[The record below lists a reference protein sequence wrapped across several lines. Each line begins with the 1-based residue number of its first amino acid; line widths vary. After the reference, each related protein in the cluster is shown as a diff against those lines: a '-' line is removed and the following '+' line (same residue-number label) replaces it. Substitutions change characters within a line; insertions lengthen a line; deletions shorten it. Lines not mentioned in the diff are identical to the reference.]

1 MNSNETI
8 TKRTNEVSDEII
20 QVRRR
25 IHQNPELGFEEVE
38 TSRLV
43 SQELE
48 KLGIPHRTGVGR
60 TGVVGIIEGGAT
72 GKTLVIRADMDALPI
87 QESEELP
94 FASKVPGKMHA
105 CGHDAHTAI
114 LLGVANV
121 LIGLRD
127 RIKGRV
133 KLIFQPNEEGLSGA
147 QAMIDDGV
155 FENPSIDM
163 CLGFHNWPPMA
174 VGKVGYHPD
183 VCFSSSDAFDLTI
196 KGVSGHGAHP
206 HLAVDAVTSAAYFI
220 TQLQTIVS
228 REIAPVRPAV
238 VSIGNIQGGQM
249 RNVLPDN
256 VLLQGTVRTQSM
268 EVKTHIEEAMR
279 RLLDGIKVG
288 MRVDYELD
296 YQAGVPVLRNDKE
309 ILKKVLCAA
318 RSMLG
323 DDAIV
328 ELPES
333 SMGSEDFALFTTRFP
348 SAHLRIG
355 SKVEGLDTMVH
366 RSNYQCNEE
375 FIPVAIRVI
384 SRAAMDLLH

>member
-60 TGVVGIIEGGAT
+60 TGVVGIIEGGAP

-87 QESEELP
+87 QEPEELP

-105 CGHDAHTAI
+105 CGHDAHTAA

-121 LIGLRD
+121 LIGLKD
-127 RIKGRV
+127 CIKGRV
-133 KLIFQPNEEGLSGA
+133 KLIFQPNEEGLTGA

-163 CLGFHNWPPMA
+163 CLGFHNWPPIE

-206 HLAVDAVTSAAYFI
+206 HLAVDAVTATAYFI

-238 VSIGNIQGGQM
+238 VSIGHIQGAKCVTFFRTM
-249 RNVLPDN
+249 SFYKAPCVPRAWRLKPISKLPCADC
-256 VLLQGTVRTQSM
+256 LM
-268 EVKTHIEEAMR
+268 EL
-279 RLLDGIKVG
+279 RLVCGLTMNSII
-288 MRVDYELD
+288 R
-296 YQAGVPVLRNDKE
+296 PV
-309 ILKKVLCAA
+309 
-318 RSMLG
+318 
-323 DDAIV
+323 
-328 ELPES
+328 
-333 SMGSEDFALFTTRFP
+333 FLFCETTRK
-348 SAHLRIG
+348 S
-355 SKVEGLDTMVH
+355 
-366 RSNYQCNEE
+366 
-375 FIPVAIRVI
+375 
-384 SRAAMDLLH
+384 